1 MIALVRRVNNKM
13 LSDEELIEERNIMTV
28 AEALYKVINY
38 LKLYGPVTESDDEMI
53 ELNELSNY
61 LDSLKDISVNGN
73 SI

>member
-1 MIALVRRVNNKM
+1 MR
-13 LSDEELIEERNIMTV
+13 SDEELIEERNVMIV

-38 LKLYGPVTESDDEMI
+38 LKLYGPVTDSDNEMV

-61 LDSLKDISVNGN
+61 LDSLKDISINGN

>member
-1 MIALVRRVNNKM
+1 MAALVNRVNSKM
-13 LSDEELIEERNIMTV
+13 RSDEELIEERNIMVV

-38 LKLYGPVTESDDEMI
+38 LKLYGSITYSDNEML

-61 LDSLKDISVNGN
+61 LDSLKDISINGN